1 MRRSKGRRLI
11 SIAYAAQATNAGL
24 YAKSPHTGKAYRI
37 QKGLARHRKINFLP
51 VDACVMCGGS
61 MHRPSFACKERVP
74 GVAAAICAAD

>member
-11 SIAYAAQATNAGL
+11 SVAYAAQATNAGL
-24 YAKSPHTGKAYRI
+24 CAKSPHTGKACCI

-51 VDACVMCGGS
+51 VDACVIGGGS
-61 MHRPSFACKERVP
+61 MRRPFFACKERVL